1 LEALAPNRQFG
12 DHSASQILPFD
23 SDTTE
28 KSTNAAFEITSLMVR
43 PSDTQLDT
51 AEALH
56 RDVSDVPPQADFD
69 PFVKS
74 FSVTAQAEPSLVWV
88 AGIEHGTDIVSGK
101 TVEALLS
108 GNLDFDGRKSVQPIT
123 EHETTVDTR
132 IGFTDVFRSST
143 RSSSPGT
150 TIQTSS
156 FPASVTE
163 TSKKTNGATENISL
177 SRRLSRRDIGLILG
191 LVFGCS
197 AVFF

>member
-1 LEALAPNRQFG
+1 
-12 DHSASQILPFD
+12 
-23 SDTTE
+23 
-28 KSTNAAFEITSLMVR
+28 
-43 PSDTQLDT
+43 
-51 AEALH
+51 
-56 RDVSDVPPQADFD
+56 
-69 PFVKS
+69 
-74 FSVTAQAEPSLVWV
+74 VWV

-191 LVFGCS
+191 LVFGGS
-197 AVFF
+197 AVFFCIILIHRFFHRSFRKRRTNLFLKSLEVPGVDVSLVALEPSLVEVSRFSVDS